1 MLVIVLISASPPLR
15 STTTDGH
22 FLRDRVRSGFGMR
35 LNARK
40 LTFLVVMK
48 AVLERR
54 CASLVPEDLL
64 FKRVSAEHL
73 EEFRAAEGRC
83 LAWTLC
89 YEHQSGAL

>member
-22 FLRDRVRSGFGMR
+22 FLRDRVRSGFGVR

-40 LTFLVVMK
+40 HTFLLVMK

-54 CASLVPEDLL
+54 GAGLVPEDLL
-64 FKRVSAEHL
+64 CERVSAEHF
-73 EEFRAAEGRC
+73 EAFRAAEGRC
-83 LAWTLC
+83 LTWTLC
-89 YEHQSGAL
+89 CEHRPGAL